1 MKKAVIILGAIF
13 IFTNESKASTCPLS
27 IKNRTEFLN
36 YSNSPFHLAISKGD
50 VESVKKF
57 ISYGADINNIVNNMT
72 PLMVA
77 ARFNQVEIIN
87 ILLEKGADIAIEND
101 RGLTALNFA
110 EFGKSTESIAIL
122 KEKQEKKYKRNRKGK

>member
-1 MKKAVIILGAIF
+1 MKKTVIILGLVF
-13 IFTNESKASTCPLS
+13 IFANESKATTYQLSTENLAEFS
-27 IKNRTEFLN
+27 I

-57 ISYGADINNIVNNMT
+57 ISYGADVNKIVNNMT

-77 ARFNQVEIIN
+77 ARFNQVEIIK
-87 ILLEKGADIAIEND
+87 ILLEKGADLSAEND
-101 RGLTALNFA
+101 RGLTALHFA

-122 KEKQEKKYKRNRKGK
+122 KERKDKSNRKRK